1 MKKIVITQLVDNSI
15 SIYGVFNTFKDA
27 YVQFN
32 RFNEN
37 ILKNS
42 GYEHYKDKVRAFTKA
57 VRDNHVFVKRTKHHF
72 SEDDAINGVDKN
84 SYLKETHFYVSEVDT
99 SKVYLNTN
107 LGIMGFNK

>member
-37 ILKNS
+37 ILK
-42 GYEHYKDKVRAFTKA
+42 
-57 VRDNHVFVKRTKHHF
+57 
-72 SEDDAINGVDKN
+72 
-84 SYLKETHFYVSEVDT
+84 T